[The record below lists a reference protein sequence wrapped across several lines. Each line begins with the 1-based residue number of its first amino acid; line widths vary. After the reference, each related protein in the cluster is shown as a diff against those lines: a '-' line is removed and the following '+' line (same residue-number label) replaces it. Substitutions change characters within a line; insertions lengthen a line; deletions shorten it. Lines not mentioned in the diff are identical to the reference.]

1 MEAWNVSE
9 TLVRMA
15 LGSVADLAIVPMQD
29 YLNLGEEGRM
39 NIPGV
44 AGGNW
49 SWRMEESARNGDTA
63 ARLRGLA
70 RTYGRI

>member
-1 MEAWNVSE
+1 M
-9 TLVRMA
+9 
-15 LGSVADLAIVPMQD
+15 ADLAVVPMQD

-49 SWRMEESARNGDTA
+49 SWRMEESVGMAIPPRVCAVWPEPMA
-63 ARLRGLA
+63 ASERS
-70 RTYGRI
+70 